1 MSRPRRKPRPPG
13 NVRVVCTG
21 RGKHDPVRFKP
32 PLQLQLAA
40 GEHPIRITWDS
51 RMEIAPVTSFHAADG
66 PNTFEFTCGSCGRHW
81 KRHEDEFIIV
91 AFALADH
98 QGITGDDSTPITM
111 DISHIENA

>member
-1 MSRPRRKPRPPG
+1 
-13 NVRVVCTG
+13 
-21 RGKHDPVRFKP
+21 
-32 PLQLQLAA
+32 LQLQPAA

-66 PNTFEFTCGSCGRHW
+66 LNTFEFTCGSCGRHW

-91 AFALADH
+91 AFAFAFADH

>member
-1 MSRPRRKPRPPG
+1 MTGADDMATLPYTSGTTGRPKGCVHLHGTMQTTIFATPMWGGANNPG
-13 NVRVVCTG
+13 NRVLSVL
-21 RGKHDPVRFKP
+21 
-32 PLQLQLAA
+32 PL
-40 GEHPIRITWDS
+40 H
-51 RMEIAPVTSFHAADG
+51 H
-66 PNTFEFTCGSCGRHW
+66 TFEFTCGSCGRHW